1 MAALV
6 IETSNQKALKLITE
20 MAKQLGA
27 TVISETGKK
36 PNKTTLA
43 SMKKTAAGIGL
54 TKTTSHA
61 DLMKKLNA

>member
-6 IETSNQKALKLITE
+6 IEISNQKALKLIAE
-20 MAKQLGA
+20 MAKQLGGI
-27 TVISETGKK
+27 VISETEKK
-36 PNKTTLA
+36 PNKTTLT